1 MNTKKIF
8 DIIQNYFFITLGLAI
23 FTFGWTAFLLPNQVT
38 GGGIS
43 GIAAVIYFAT
53 GLPVGITTFVLN
65 IILVSIAWKVLG
77 RKFCIDT
84 LICTFIMSSF
94 MAIGQM
100 IFTDPIV
107 PDDPFMCAVIGAVL
121 AGVGVGLTLNY
132 GGNTGGTDIIVLML
146 AKYRNISYGRGS
158 LYMNFFI
165 VLSSYLT
172 VHDPVKLVYSIVV
185 LFAYILI
192 SDLVIDGYKQT
203 FQFMVF
209 SSKNHEIAERI
220 NNELHRGAT
229 FLKGEGSYNHQP
241 TEVLMIVAHRTD
253 RINIIRIIKEVDSSA
268 FISISKVQSVFGKN
282 FDKIKL

>member
-1 MNTKKIF
+1 MKVKKVL
-8 DIIQNYFFITLGLAI
+8 DIVQKYFFITVGLAL

-53 GLPVGITTFVLN
+53 GLPVGVTTLVLN
-65 IILVSIAWKVLG
+65 LILVSIAWRILG
-77 RKFCIDT
+77 RRFCVDT
-84 LICTFIMSSF
+84 LVCTVIMSAF

-100 IFTDPIV
+100 VFTEPIV
-107 PDDPFMCAVIGAVL
+107 PNDPFMCAVIGAAL
-121 AGVGVGLTLNY
+121 AGIGVGLTLNY
-132 GGNTGGTDIIVLML
+132 GGNTGGTDIVVLML
-146 AKYRNISYGRGS
+146 AKYKNISYGRGS

-209 SSKNHEIAERI
+209 SSKNREIADRI

-241 TEVLMIVAHRTD
+241 TEVLMIVSHRTD
-253 RINIIRIIKEVDSSA
+253 KVDVIRIIKEVDPSA
-268 FISISKVQSVFGKN
+268 FISITKVQSVFGKN
-282 FDKIKL
+282 FDKIK